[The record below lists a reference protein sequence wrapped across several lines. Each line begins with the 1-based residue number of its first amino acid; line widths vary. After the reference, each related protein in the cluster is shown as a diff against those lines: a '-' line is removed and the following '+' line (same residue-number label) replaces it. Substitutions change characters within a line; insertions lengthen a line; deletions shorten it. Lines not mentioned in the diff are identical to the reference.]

1 MVADS
6 NDETNFPYKILPPK
20 TGFKCWQD
28 LWE

>member
-6 NDETNFPYKILPPK
+6 NDETNFPYKTLTPK
-20 TGFKCWQD
+20 AGFKCWED